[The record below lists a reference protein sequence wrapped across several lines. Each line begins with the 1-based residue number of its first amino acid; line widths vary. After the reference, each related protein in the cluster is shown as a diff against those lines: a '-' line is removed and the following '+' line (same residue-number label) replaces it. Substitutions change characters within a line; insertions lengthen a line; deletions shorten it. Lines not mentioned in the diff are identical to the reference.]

1 MKITFS
7 DEGSFA
13 RIWIN
18 GPFWEIAKARRLADE
33 GVRASPVQ
41 WWESRG
47 LTYQITLYGKN
58 SHVLRAYKR
67 ITKVAA

>member
-7 DEGSFA
+7 DQGSFS
-13 RIWIN
+13 RICIN
-18 GPFWEIAKARRLADE
+18 RPLWEFSKGSRLADE
-33 GVRASPVQ
+33 VLRASPVQ
-41 WWESRG
+41 SWESRG

-67 ITKVAA
+67 ITKVAT